1 MAESSQENRSKSAYE
16 QRLVAELEELD
27 KRRDQARADLEHH
40 DTLDG
45 LAQRQLGRAHWLFRF
60 FWDTVD
66 EEQFAATCA
75 DVREYVAEVEPP
87 TEWTDSEDWLFD
99 SVELENDRKRVREL
113 QSLPKEKTGNL
124 DFGEVSPLSARPR
137 PPDDAPP
144 RDGGS

>member
-1 MAESSQENRSKSAYE
+1 MAESSQENRSKSAHE
-16 QRLVAELEELD
+16 QRLVAELEG
-27 KRRDQARADLEHH
+27 ARAQLEHH
-40 DTLDG
+40 KSLDG

-60 FWDTVD
+60 FWDNAD
-66 EEQFAATCA
+66 EEEFAAACA
-75 DVREYVAEVEPP
+75 GAREYVAEVEPP

-144 RDGGS
+144 RDGAS

>member
-1 MAESSQENRSKSAYE
+1 MAESSQENRSKSAHE
-16 QRLVAELEELD
+16 QRLVAELEG
-27 KRRDQARADLEHH
+27 ARAQLEHH
-40 DTLDG
+40 KSFDG

-60 FWDTVD
+60 FWDEVQEAD
-66 EEQFAATCA
+66 GAPFAEMCA
-75 DVREYVAEVEPP
+75 DVRQYVAKVDPP

-99 SVELENDRKRVREL
+99 SVEFENDRKRVREL
-113 QSLPKEKTGNL
+113 RSLPKEKTGNL